1 MPFLLL
7 DDATDEA
14 TRRLQEYGQGLLQ
27 PITTTF
33 QQAGQTVQPGP
44 QVVPLGV
51 AIPNAQ
57 AAI

>member
-27 PITTTF
+27 PL
-33 QQAGQTVQPGP
+33 QQAGSSVQQIG
-44 QVVPLGV
+44 QG
-51 AIPNAQ
+51 AQ
-57 AAI
+57 QGLSDITGRL